1 MKKELKKEIE
11 RCEELLKLYEE
22 IPEGF
27 FGATMIKMS
36 LQKARNASSEEQ
48 IKDAL
53 KDLESITG

>member
-1 MKKELKKEIE
+1 MKEELKKEIE
-11 RCEELLKLYEE
+11 LCEELLKMYEE

-36 LQKARNASSEEQ
+36 LQRARSASTDEQ

-53 KDLESITG
+53 NDLESITG